1 MPGLSERVS
10 SVPRSPTLVAASAVR
25 SRVVGPT
32 THGISDD
39 LRPPPP
45 RIAVSAAVAALEHVG
60 SAAYT
65 DSAGLPALRAAVARQ
80 MEPAL
85 GRPIDPNSEVIVTVG
100 AKQAISSF
108 FLATINPGDE
118 VILPEPAWVSYEP
131 SAALAGA
138 RVVRVPLDFTGDAF
152 QLDPSK
158 LSEACSPRTRV
169 IIINTP
175 HNPTGAVF
183 SEEALSEVARLALE
197 RDLIVLADE
206 CYSSYVYDE
215 YTHTSIASF
224 DQMFDRTITISSV
237 SKIFNMYG
245 WRVGW
250 AIGPTWLTDAML
262 AISEHTVTCAT
273 SFAQAGVAPL
283 VGATSEIV
291 EILKMFDASREEL
304 VSGLN
309 DIPGVICPRPQ
320 GTYFLFP
327 KLESSRADETAEKLV
342 LAGIRA
348 VDGSAF
354 GTAGTGHI
362 RLHFATRR
370 QRATEIVGT
379 LRECIGGA

>member
-1 MPGLSERVS
+1 M
-10 SVPRSPTLVAASAVR
+10 
-25 SRVVGPT
+25 
-32 THGISDD
+32 SDD

-45 RIAVSAAVAALEHVG
+45 RIAVSTAVAALERDG

-65 DSAGLPALRAAVARQ
+65 ESAGLPALRAAVANQ
-80 MEPAL
+80 AEAAL
-85 GRPIDPNSEVIVTVG
+85 LRRVDPNSEVIVTVG

-138 RVVRVPLDFTGDAF
+138 RVVRVPLDFTDGVF
-152 QLDPSK
+152 QLDPSR
-158 LSEACSPRTRV
+158 LDDACSSKTKV

-183 SEEALSEVARLALE
+183 SAAALSEIARIAVE

-206 CYSSYVYDE
+206 CYSSYVFDGCM
-215 YTHTSIASF
+215 HTSIASF

-250 AIGPTWLTDAML
+250 AIGPEWLIAAML

-283 VGATSEIV
+283 VGSTSEID
-291 EILKMFDASREEL
+291 EILEMFDASREEL

-309 DIPGVICPRPQ
+309 GIPGVVCPRPQ

-327 KLESSRADETAEKLV
+327 KLERARAMEIAEKLV

-354 GTAGTGHI
+354 GTTGAGHI
-362 RLHFATRR
+362 RLHFATGRE
-370 QRATEIVGT
+370 RAAEMVRT
-379 LRECIGGA
+379 LRECVGEGD